1 MSASRRTVLVVVVA
15 VLGIALAA
23 AITWGTS
30 QLVRQRIGL
39 ASEPLTAGRRLLP
52 AAAGTSAPA
61 NAPSAPPA
69 STTSTSRLTQSSPAQ
84 SRATSPSPAPPTNT
98 TGGAPSRSAEPA
110 TPPEPATPVAP
121 RSGREGDSSSHRDD

>member
-39 ASEPLTAGRRLLP
+39 AAEPLTAGRRLLP
-52 AAAGTSAPA
+52 AGAGTPA
-61 NAPSAPPA
+61 RAGPPSTPPA
-69 STTSTSRLTQSSPAQ
+69 STTSTSMLTQSSPAQ
-84 SRATSPSPAPPTNT
+84 SRTTSTSPAPPTTT
-98 TGGAPSRSAEPA
+98 TGSAPSRSAGPA
-110 TPPEPATPVAP
+110 APTESAAPVAP
-121 RSGREGDSSSHRDD
+121 RSGGEGDSSSHRDD